1 MLRYLRLRI
10 PQLLLII
17 SVALP
22 LALVF
27 SFCVTSTGM
36 LDTGTFVMVF
46 TGCTAVMWGG
56 LALYTRDTD
65 RRRHLPDVLMTYVQ
79 CGNTTISM
87 KQSEKADIVWQV
99 LQDDA
104 LYRKQVRMWGNG
116 LCLMTGKAFIWLPA
130 VLLFTICLMFWFL
143 PGDVVRLIKAAGEA
157 DQACVVYMAANLLFT
172 LFVVTVGLAGILHM
186 LGKKEEE
193 LVCFRA
199 AYQERVFQWVSGQQ
213 ETEDEMPASNE
224 AVLNDGEPK

>member
-10 PQLLLII
+10 PQLPIII

-27 SFCVTSTGM
+27 SFCVTPTGM
-36 LDTGTFVMVF
+36 IDTGTFLMVF

-99 LQDDA
+99 MQDDA
-104 LYRKQVRMWGNG
+104 LYRKQAWMWVNG
-116 LCLMTGKAFIWLPA
+116 LCLMAGKAFIWSPA
-130 VLLFTICLMFWFL
+130 ILLSAICMMFWFAS
-143 PGDVVRLIKAAGEA
+143 GDVVRQVKDWHDA
-157 DQACVVYMAANLLFT
+157 DLTCAVYTVANFLFS
-172 LFVVTVGLAGILHM
+172 LFVSTGALAGLLCVM
-186 LGKKEEE
+186 EKKEGEII
-193 LVCFRA
+193 CFRA
-199 AYQERVFQWVSGQQ
+199 AYQEKLHQFARQQ
-213 ETEDEMPASNE
+213 ITQEVASEAKAAPAQE
-224 AVLNDGEPK
+224 VEE